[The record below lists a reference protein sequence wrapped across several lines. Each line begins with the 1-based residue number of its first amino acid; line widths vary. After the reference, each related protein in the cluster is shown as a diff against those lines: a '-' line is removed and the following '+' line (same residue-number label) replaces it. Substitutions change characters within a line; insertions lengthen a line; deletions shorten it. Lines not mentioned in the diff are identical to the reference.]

1 MKITAHSSGRSRFEE
16 DGNGTISL
24 QHLNVKLW
32 LKDQENLDLD
42 PAISVFHS
50 WIQQQQPGDDLLLDV
65 ADYRHMYGG
74 PGIILIGH
82 EADYS
87 IDNADN
93 RWGVR
98 YNRKTSVEGDNQQK
112 LGQAVRAS
120 LLAFERLQKDTRL
133 KGKLNF
139 NGTDVE
145 ITVNDRLLAPN
156 REATRAALAPDFEA
170 FSEVLFGGSEH
181 SLLANE
187 DSRRLL
193 TIALKSAR
201 AFTVGEL
208 LENLSR
214 ASVPKHRP
222 KDVDA
227 GYARERNGNNTGF
240 AAEAPA
246 RGEFA
251 G

>member
-1 MKITAHSSGRSRFEE
+1 MKITAHDSSRSRFEE
-16 DGNGTISL
+16 DEIGNISL

-32 LKDQENLDLD
+32 LKHQQNLDLD
-42 PAISVFHS
+42 PVIPVFHS

-65 ADYRHMYGG
+65 ADYRHVYGG

-93 RWGVR
+93 RCGVR

-112 LGQAVRAS
+112 LTQAVQAG
-120 LLAFERLQKDTRL
+120 LFKCERLQEDTRL
-133 KGKLNF
+133 KGNFSF
-139 NGTDVE
+139 NGTDIE

-156 REATRAALAPDFEA
+156 REATRAALAPDFQA
-170 FSEVLFGGSEH
+170 FSGVLFGGSEY
-181 SLLANE
+181 LLSANE

-193 TIALKSAR
+193 TISLKSAR
-201 AFTVGEL
+201 VFTVGEL

-214 ASVPKHRP
+214 ASVAKHRP
-222 KDVDA
+222 RDA
-227 GYARERNGNNTGF
+227 DSGYAWERNGNNRGF
-240 AAEAPA
+240 VAEAPA
-246 RGEFA
+246 GGEFA
-251 G
+251 S

>member
-1 MKITAHSSGRSRFEE
+1 MKIAAHNSSRSRFEE
-16 DGNGTISL
+16 DENGTISL

-42 PAISVFHS
+42 PVIPVFHS

-65 ADYRHMYGG
+65 ADYRHVYGG

-112 LGQAVRAS
+112 LRQAVRAG
-120 LLAFERLQKDTRL
+120 LLAFERLQQDTRL
-133 KGKLNF
+133 KGKFNF
-139 NGTDVE
+139 SGTDVE

-170 FSEVLFGGSEH
+170 FSEVLFGGSEY
-181 SLLANE
+181 SLSANE

-201 AFTVGEL
+201 VFTVGEL

-222 KDVDA
+222 KDADA
-227 GYARERNGNNTGF
+227 GYAWERNGNNCGF
-240 AAEAPA
+240 AAGEPA
-246 RGEFA
+246 HGEFA